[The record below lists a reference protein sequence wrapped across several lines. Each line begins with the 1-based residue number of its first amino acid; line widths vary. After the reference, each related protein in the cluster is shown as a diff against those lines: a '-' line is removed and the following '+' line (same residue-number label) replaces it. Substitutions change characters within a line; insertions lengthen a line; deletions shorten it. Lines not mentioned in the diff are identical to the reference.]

1 MDIRDTLASAL
12 DEAPLAAPKGG
23 WEAHNKQYHKG
34 KMPDPEHCSF
44 LREQMQGGAGGGQG
58 ENAPQKPVGASE
70 GEIEDVDTLEAPE
83 PSRGA
88 NGAPGAIVTPE
99 QDAAYMDAVR
109 RGDMETA
116 QRMVREAAEKAG
128 FATEAYHGTKA
139 DFNQFNM
146 VSDMN
151 FGAHFGTKRAA
162 TDRTDMKSWETGDA
176 HVGKYALR
184 MANPLRLPDVFQS
197 AGSLASYIFAS
208 RGEKD
213 TGVYPNGKFHGE
225 FDLAEG
231 VFKDTPELDE
241 VRAAYNAVF
250 EGQPFKGK
258 TGWEANPLL
267 MQAYLDYLRSLGYD
281 SVVYK
286 NKVEDA
292 GEDSYLVMSSE
303 QIKSADPV
311 TYDDNGN
318 VVPLSQRFNTANPD
332 IRYAKGGDG
341 NAAPAKWTKKL
352 RVAAQ
357 RAARALVNLLPGV
370 KVEFSDKPYDESQ
383 YASADNNG
391 DERKS
396 IQGNSPDSIA
406 PDEAEAE
413 RQYNE
418 VVARYTNPDGTKKQG
433 WMQAPNGK
441 PTNLSERQW
450 VQVRTPAFKDWFG
463 DWESDPTNASKIV
476 DENGEPKVVFN
487 GGNMGNTLRAGELYT
502 SSDEDIAKGYGTVTP
517 LFLDIRNPR
526 VVECNGNP
534 HDDVFGETLD
544 DEDGY
549 AEGRSTDGI
558 VSETMFN
565 PDSAYDGVIFKDVV
579 DNAVGASIPSNVYVP
594 FNLDKFQA
602 KHATENLG
610 TFNRPAPQALQDDIR
625 HLKDSGGNVVGVYNR
640 RSQRVTLFPGATPDT
655 VVHELAGHGAYQY
668 AEQLAAKGNATLLS
682 RMNQIADS
690 APRAIKDE
698 VSQNYAAASEAVK
711 REEVWAHV
719 LSQRYSEAQK
729 KALESKRGRSW
740 LSRAWNTAKDAFK
753 GIGSRVGLNR
763 MDLSAINSMS
773 PDETMDWL
781 VKQMV
786 SGKTLGKLTPIGD
799 ELNGAAA
806 LHVATR
812 SSMLSILRETFA
824 QDAMPDIKDAA
835 KMQKPRPS
843 CEATFEQCKAKNP
856 MFCRYHGPRLIEFD
870 IRRALREAMGGP
882 RRAQAAMRV
891 AVTKSPDSTNP
902 YAFKVT
908 VACAPGTKENVL
920 KYLKQFMQTP
930 GIKPLNSDGSLTPA
944 NSSPADTAVRE
955 SPRGEVE
962 GEFEM
967 DALEV
972 DRPPKRNSRAAALAQ
987 QNETAPLGPVAE
999 RVPWH
1004 TEEEEK
1010 TPPQPPAPSPLP
1022 AQPQQPETPTPPPP
1036 AEPPQPALGE
1046 EPQKK
1051 EETSPADQLFDESFW
1066 TPEPTPPPPQ
1076 PEPPATAK
1084 EIVVGDVDLIPT
1096 LNLDSDVKKI
1106 LAHLKK
1112 NGVETVPA
1120 DHILTRIKKALSSN
1134 EAAIKTLPSYIQDAL
1149 GKESPLMRV
1158 LTFMDSIKGNG
1169 GEVITGIMRRRLE
1182 SEFLIV
1188 RILPKYTE
1196 YPLNERNEATD
1207 QYARILVGLVAQYPN
1222 MRRLVSNVALS
1233 VKKPKCKRVGGATA
1247 AAGLIM
1253 MANMKENYHGVPLN
1267 RPAQV
1272 SNSYAANM
1280 DEYRRNNLVHEIA
1293 HTLYNNKG
1301 YSSYSWAEL
1310 AGVDK
1315 TEGLVEV
1322 IGLENEDWQAA
1333 KSLASRE
1340 NPGWESKVTDYATKN
1355 DNELH
1360 SECFAVYALPDYEKG
1375 RLPAAIEEYVER
1387 TLGLKP
1393 PSRNFLPDEVAYKNR
1408 HEEILKLE
1416 NDADS
1421 LTPPMG
1427 AVSSGDV
1434 EGVLKGRLE
1443 AIIAAASRKRMSAVA
1458 RSALYDQ
1465 YYELKQQIKNIAPLV
1480 NPAREKAKEAVMQSR
1495 KNHAL
1500 NQPESDELKHKL
1512 AETRRET
1519 SKVAAQYVKLLA
1531 DMEYLARIYNVPIYN
1546 LMWTMNKFGA
1556 L

>member
-23 WEAHNKQYHKG
+23 WEAHNKQYHNG
-34 KMPDPEHCSF
+34 KMPDPDHCSF
-44 LREQMQGGAGGGQG
+44 LKGQMQGGNSPRNGA
-58 ENAPQKPVGASE
+58 EVPQKPVGASAE
-70 GEIEDVDTLEAPE
+70 KIEDVDTLEAPE

-88 NGAPGAIVTPE
+88 NGASDATISPE
-99 QDAAYMDAVR
+99 EDATYLDAVN

-116 QRMVREAAEKAG
+116 ARMAREAASRNYD
-128 FATEAYHGTKA
+128 TSRVVYHSGTLGTKDSDGRA
-139 DFNQFNM
+139 SFIFN
-146 VSDMN
+146 D
-151 FGAHFGTKRAA
+151 
-162 TDRTDMKSWETGDA
+162 
-176 HVGKYALR
+176 
-184 MANPLRLPDVFQS
+184 NPEGFH
-197 AGSLASYIFAS
+197 AGSLKAATERFSDVVSLQGDFDFTTEKTPDGRYRGAWKVGDEIGATTKETYATPHEAEFAANLALAESLQSPETAKEAIGLGGKMRLHELYLRKGLKLKKMSDILDRHTDSWREDIAKAKAEGYDGIEYENRGEDKGSTSYI
-208 RGEKD
+208 
-213 TGVYPNGKFHGE
+213 V
-225 FDLAEG
+225 
-231 VFKDTPELDE
+231 
-241 VRAAYNAVF
+241 
-250 EGQPFKGK
+250 
-258 TGWEANPLL
+258 W
-267 MQAYLDYLRSLGYD
+267 
-281 SVVYK
+281 
-286 NKVEDA
+286 NKPDV
-292 GEDSYLVMSSE
+292 
-303 QIKSADPV
+303 KSADPV

-383 YASADNNG
+383 YASVDNNG

-406 PDEAEAE
+406 PDEAEAK

-418 VVARYTNPDGTKKQG
+418 VVARYTNPNGSKKPG

-463 DWESDPTNASKIV
+463 DWESAPTNASKIV

-517 LFLDIRNPR
+517 LFLNIRNPR

-565 PDSAYDGVIFKDVV
+565 PDSTYDGVIFKDVV
-579 DNAVGASIPSNVYVP
+579 DNAVGESIPSNVYVP

-763 MDLSAINSMS
+763 MDLSAIASMS

-786 SGKTLGKLTPIGD
+786 SGKTLGKLSSIGD

-930 GIKPLNSDGSLTPA
+930 GIKPLNIDGTLTPA

-972 DRPPKRNSRAAALAQ
+972 DKPPQRNSRAAALAQ

-1010 TPPQPPAPSPLP
+1010 TPPQPPAPPAPSPLP
-1022 AQPQQPETPTPPPP
+1022 E
-1036 AEPPQPALGE
+1036 
-1046 EPQKK
+1046 
-1051 EETSPADQLFDESFW
+1051 
-1066 TPEPTPPPPQ
+1066 PPPQ
-1076 PEPPATAK
+1076 VTKDSAKLQTAM
-1084 EIVVGDVDLIPT
+1084 
-1096 LNLDSDVKKI
+1096 DS
-1106 LAHLKK
+1106 LKQ
-1112 NGVETVPA
+1112 
-1120 DHILTRIKKALSSN
+1120 ALSELVTPDGYDSWDDYT
-1134 EAAIKTLPSYIQDAL
+1134 AAL
-1149 GKESPLMRV
+1149 GAAMEREEKEYAKYLGASDPALVQSVKECRAYLGKIPRWVSEYAEHGHGLMADVAADNSAADLEKLESAAKFIQHVAEQIRRA
-1158 LTFMDSIKGNG
+1158 TEDANNIGK
-1169 GEVITGIMRRRLE
+1169 ETRRRRGL
-1182 SEFLIV
+1182 
-1188 RILPKYTE
+1188 
-1196 YPLNERNEATD
+1196 
-1207 QYARILVGLVAQYPN
+1207 ARILRDELDRGESVSNATLNEALQNFPKDSPLRQMLDGILEASHDPVAFAKKKMKGARPTDAFPDSSVASELPDNDQVVKPMWHFLAEALAWVTPQYPAVANAVAKMKPIGVQLTPTWIRNVIAQCDSRWVAPNFFKAGALELSNRGSSIINSLIQRGLNQKETVSIVAQRAP
-1222 MRRLVSNVALS
+1222 
-1233 VKKPKCKRVGGATA
+1233 TA
-1247 AAGLIM
+1247 EVLARTCMLHEFGHCLMHIIGPDN
-1253 MANMKENYHGVPLN
+1253 ANYK
-1267 RPAQV
+1267 
-1272 SNSYAANM
+1272 M
-1280 DEYRRNNLVHEIA
+1280 DEWAKVVHSA
-1293 HTLYNNKG
+1293 NR
-1301 YSSYSWAEL
+1301 AEPQWI
-1310 AGVDK
+1310 DK
-1315 TEGLVEV
+1315 VSTY
-1322 IGLENEDWQAA
+1322 A
-1333 KSLASRE
+1333 KSDLFAKAPSE
-1340 NPGWESKVTDYATKN
+1340 AFA
-1355 DNELH
+1355 
-1360 SECFAVYALPDYEKG
+1360 ECFAFFLMPTYKRGTMPIGVEDFIEKMLHG
-1375 RLPAAIEEYVER
+1375 
-1387 TLGLKP
+1387 
-1393 PSRNFLPDEVAYKNR
+1393 
-1408 HEEILKLE
+1408 
-1416 NDADS
+1416 
-1421 LTPPMG
+1421 
-1427 AVSSGDV
+1427 
-1434 EGVLKGRLE
+1434 
-1443 AIIAAASRKRMSAVA
+1443 
-1458 RSALYDQ
+1458 Q
-1465 YYELKQQIKNIAPLV
+1465 
-1480 NPAREKAKEAVMQSR
+1480 
-1495 KNHAL
+1495 
-1500 NQPESDELKHKL
+1500 
-1512 AETRRET
+1512 
-1519 SKVAAQYVKLLA
+1519 
-1531 DMEYLARIYNVPIYN
+1531 
-1546 LMWTMNKFGA
+1546 
-1556 L
+1556 